1 MRAVNG
7 TTVTDAGTVAPPADV
22 LASPPGGVERHLGPA
37 GVALASWSPSEAGPI
52 QRLPQFARF
61 VGGKVRAMVA
71 PDGHPSSDHPRYLEL
86 ILEARTEN
94 IPAIRRA
101 LERLDMP
108 TALLD
113 DAKLLAT
120 ELLTNSIRHSGLRPD
135 EVIHLTAQ
143 WSGTTLRIT
152 VRDRARSAEPP
163 PVVGSIRPSI
173 RGDVRHGIK
182 SARCAERSS
191 GCYPRGGRLAVL
203 LLGRTDSARPQIW
216 RSLV

>member
-1 MRAVNG
+1 I
-7 TTVTDAGTVAPPADV
+7 
-22 LASPPGGVERHLGPA
+22 E
-37 GVALASWSPSEAGPI
+37 
-52 QRLPQFARF
+52 RLPQFARF

-71 PDGHPSSDHPRYLEL
+71 PDGQPSSDHPRYLEL
-86 ILEARTEN
+86 ILEARMEN

-163 PVVGSIRPSI
+163 PIVGSIRPSPGAESGWGLYLVDRI
-173 RGDVRHGIK
+173 ASRWGITFEGGT
-182 SARCAERSS
+182 SYWLELEPPTEPER
-191 GCYPRGGRLAVL
+191 L
-203 LLGRTDSARPQIW
+203 
-216 RSLV
+216 